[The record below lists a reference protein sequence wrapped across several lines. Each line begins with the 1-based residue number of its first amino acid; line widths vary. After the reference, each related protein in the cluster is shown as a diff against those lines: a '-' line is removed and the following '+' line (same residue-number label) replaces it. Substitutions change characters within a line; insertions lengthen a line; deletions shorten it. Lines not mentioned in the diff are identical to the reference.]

1 MLTFSQM
8 ALRFVLAIA
17 LGAFMGWEREF
28 IGKEAGIRTSMLI
41 TGGGAS
47 LFAMMGLML
56 PYIGNVP
63 ADQIIARSNGAVG
76 IIANIVV
83 GVGFIGAGL
92 IVHSDDRIHNI
103 TTAAVVWAVAA
114 VGTLCGIG
122 LLEMAAFSSVLF
134 TILLAYSLRNLKV
147 PDGHPNK
154 TAK

>member
-1 MLTFSQM
+1 MLTFPQM
-8 ALRFVLAIA
+8 ALRLLIAIG

-41 TGGGAS
+41 GGGAS
-47 LFAMMGLML
+47 LFAMMGLVL

-63 ADQIIARSNGAVG
+63 VDQVIARSNGAVG

-92 IVHSDDRIHNI
+92 IIRAEDHIHNI

-122 LLEMAAFSSVLF
+122 LLPMAAFSAGSFTVLLF
-134 TILLAYSLRNLKV
+134 FLRNLHIEDHNPEKAR
-147 PDGHPNK
+147 K
-154 TAK
+154 